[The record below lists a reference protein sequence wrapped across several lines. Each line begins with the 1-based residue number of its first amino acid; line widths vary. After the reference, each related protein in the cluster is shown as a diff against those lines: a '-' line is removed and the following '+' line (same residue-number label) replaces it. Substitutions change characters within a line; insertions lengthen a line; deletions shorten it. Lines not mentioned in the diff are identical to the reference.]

1 MSTRSNIKRL
11 REQLGIG
18 QAIVAEKIGMSRP
31 TYDKVEAG
39 EKELTIGQ
47 AKELADVL
55 GVDFADL
62 FNDAFGETTVRYD
75 ERRYKDMIRRFIS
88 YAGADSDGRIPKTKL
103 AKLLYLADFAWF
115 YDNLESISGLEYRRI
130 PQGPVPDE
138 YFRVIDSMYEGGE
151 IDIKFS
157 GKAMMISLNE
167 TNLDPQDKVLAN
179 EQDILL
185 QDIAKE
191 WKDARTD
198 AIVNFTH
205 NQDPWR
211 MCADKEIIPY
221 ELIVQ
226 EDPEHVY
233 KRPSAVSSP
242 A

>member
-1 MSTRSNIKRL
+1 MSGNIKRL
-11 REQLGIG
+11 REQLGLSQSAVADEIG
-18 QAIVAEKIGMSRP
+18 ISRP
-31 TYDKVEAG
+31 SYDKVESG

-47 AKELADVL
+47 AKNLASVL
-55 GVDFADL
+55 GTSFDNL
-62 FNDAFGETTVRYD
+62 FSDSFGEPTVQYD

-115 YDNLESISGLEYRRI
+115 YDHLEPISGLEYRRI

-138 YFRVIDSMYEGGE
+138 YFRVIDSMYESGE
-151 IDIKFS
+151 VDIKFS
-157 GKAMMISLNE
+157 GKAMMISLNDSA
-167 TNLDPQDKVLAN
+167 LDPQDAALTS
-179 EQDILL
+179 EQDALL
-185 QDIAKE
+185 RDIAKE
-191 WKDARTD
+191 WKDARTE

-205 NQDPWR
+205 SQDPWR

-233 KRPSAVSSP
+233 KRPLAVSG
-242 A
+242 AN